1 MFMIQNLKIMYNRG
15 LNKFIQNECEDP
27 LSFHLTDAIKISYLD
42 ENFSHQNV
50 LWLNIQTL
58 P

>member
-1 MFMIQNLKIMYNRG
+1 MIQNLKIMYNRG

-50 LWLNIQTL
+50 L
-58 P
+58 